1 MTITDI
7 TRSLP
12 QAATSSAFADLRP
25 DTVQTIPVRWTKNQ
39 HLLSGVPLDAGTQF
53 HRTLRLLCDFEQQ
66 PTPTERAYL
75 GWVSALRRAVL
86 SLGVDELSIETD
98 LEACG
103 TVCHGTCDLLVHGG
117 PAPLGVIEAK
127 VIVSGTQDVLRGRD
141 LVQLASYA
149 RLIAGHRSF
158 DSVWAGLAY
167 VELETRLVRLSVFNS
182 SRGLVMTTLNLLH
195 AA

>member
-12 QAATSSAFADLRP
+12 RATANAAFADLEP
-25 DTVQTIPVRWTKNQ
+25 DTIHAFPVRHTKNQ
-39 HLLSGVPLDAGTQF
+39 HLLSSVPLDAGTHF
-53 HRTLRLLCDFEQQ
+53 HGSLRLLCDFEEQ

-75 GWVSALRRAVL
+75 GWISALRRAVL

-98 LEACG
+98 LKACG
-103 TVCHGTCDLLVHGG
+103 GVCHGTCDLLVHGG
-117 PAPLGVIEAK
+117 PARTGVIEAK
-127 VIVSGTQDVLRGRD
+127 VIVSGTQETPRGRD

-149 RLIAGHRSF
+149 RLIAGTRSF
-158 DSVWAGLAY
+158 DGVWAGLAY
-167 VELETRLVRLSVFNS
+167 VELETRLVRLFVFNS
-182 SRGLVMTTLNLLH
+182 SRELIGRALNVLR

>member
-12 QAATSSAFADLRP
+12 RETANFAFADLQP
-25 DTVQTIPVRWTKNQ
+25 DSVHPFPVRWTKNQ
-39 HLLSGVPLDAGTQF
+39 HLLSGIPLDAGTQF
-53 HRTLRLLCDFEQQ
+53 HRALRLLCDFDQQ

-75 GWVSALRRAVL
+75 GWISALRRAVL
-86 SLGVDELSIETD
+86 SLGVEELGIEND

-103 TVCHGTCDLLVHGG
+103 GVCHGTCDLLVRGG
-117 PAPLGVIEAK
+117 PAPIGVIEAK
-127 VIVSGTQDVLRGRD
+127 VIVSGTQEILRGRD

-149 RLIAGHRSF
+149 RLVAENGSF
-158 DSVWAGLAY
+158 DDVWAGLAY

-182 SRGLVMTTLNLLH
+182 SRQLVLRALDVLR